1 MFYLE
6 TIKKLYKNIENNKE
20 IPEKEKD
27 KICELLDELITLLI
41 HYWKEIQSMNKAR
54 RKEIED
60 IIADLYILQD
70 RIESVK
76 DEEEEY
82 LYNIPENL
90 QSSERYEKAEES
102 VDNLDS
108 AYDMIDE
115 LVSYLNEAMEWKENI
130 YETLHSHRKKR
141 IR

>member
-1 MFYLE
+1 
-6 TIKKLYKNIENNKE
+6 
-20 IPEKEKD
+20 
-27 KICELLDELITLLI
+27 
-41 HYWKEIQSMNKAR
+41 MNKAR

-115 LVSYLNEAMEWKENI
+115 LVSYLNEAME
-130 YETLHSHRKKR
+130 
-141 IR
+141 